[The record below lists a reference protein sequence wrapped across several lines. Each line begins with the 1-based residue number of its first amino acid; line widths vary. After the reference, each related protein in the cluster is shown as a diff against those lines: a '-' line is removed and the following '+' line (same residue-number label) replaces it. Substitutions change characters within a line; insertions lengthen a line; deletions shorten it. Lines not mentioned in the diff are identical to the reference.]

1 VSGAAQQRAD
11 GSEIESIEAFER
23 QIAEAQAEIANSIER
38 AGLRR
43 DVLRHP
49 LEAVSTAIGIFPG
62 FLRRIEAARAPA
74 PHAAKIEPRTREEV
88 EEMARMIGH
97 RVEFTIERLAGERLQ
112 VQVRRMAL
120 TLVGFLLLGAII
132 SAGLAFWGG
141 SSWRGTRMM
150 DDCRAHQS
158 TDPSGRHG
166 CVIWLEPQKS

>member
-1 VSGAAQQRAD
+1 
-11 GSEIESIEAFER
+11 
-23 QIAEAQAEIANSIER
+23 
-38 AGLRR
+38 
-43 DVLRHP
+43 
-49 LEAVSTAIGIFPG
+49 
-62 FLRRIEAARAPA
+62 
-74 PHAAKIEPRTREEV
+74 
-88 EEMARMIGH
+88 MARMIGH

>member
-1 VSGAAQQRAD
+1 VVVVSGAPQQRAD

-23 QIAEAQAEIANSIER
+23 QIAAAQAELATSIER

-49 LEAVSTAIGIFPG
+49 IEAIGTAIGTLPG
-62 FLRRIEAARAPA
+62 FVRLIGTMAGPRPQLQFDEDAVRLIGDMVVLTTERI
-74 PHAAKIEPRTREEV
+74 
-88 EEMARMIGH
+88 
-97 RVEFTIERLAGERLQ
+97 AGEQLRSQ
-112 VQVRRMAL
+112 RRGHAI
-120 TLVGFLLLGAII
+120 TLFGILLVAMIA

-141 SSWRGTRMM
+141 SSWRGARMM